1 MWGRR
6 KFLHSLGAL
15 HQPGLVAFVFRLRS
29 SRLKYRAKLGVL
41 EGHLVRGRLCFL
53 RIEIL
58 RVFLASWGDL
68 IEVSWSFWV
77 RSFISA
83 FGDLYF
89 FGVLYPEL
97 ATVLG
102 VSGMVKGETLS
113 TAGDP
118 IMTMLEC
125 LVLFAD

>member
-1 MWGRR
+1 M
-6 KFLHSLGAL
+6 
-15 HQPGLVAFVFRLRS
+15 
-29 SRLKYRAKLGVL
+29 
-41 EGHLVRGRLCFL
+41 
-53 RIEIL
+53 
-58 RVFLASWGDL
+58 
-68 IEVSWSFWV
+68 

-89 FGVLYPEL
+89 LGVLYPEL

>member
-1 MWGRR
+1 M
-6 KFLHSLGAL
+6 
-15 HQPGLVAFVFRLRS
+15 
-29 SRLKYRAKLGVL
+29 LGVL
-41 EGHLVRGRLCFL
+41 EGHLVGGRLHFL
-53 RIEIL
+53 RIEFL
-58 RVFLASWGDL
+58 RELLASWGDL

-113 TAGDP
+113 TAGDA

>member
-1 MWGRR
+1 M
-6 KFLHSLGAL
+6 
-15 HQPGLVAFVFRLRS
+15 
-29 SRLKYRAKLGVL
+29 LGVL
-41 EGHLVRGRLCFL
+41 EGHLVRERRRFL
-53 RIEIL
+53 RIEFF
-58 RVFLASWGDL
+58 RVLLASWGDL